1 MFIFLGSLP
10 IILILALSYFVTKRS
25 QLISL
30 EFAFWLISYQFLF
43 IGLLGVGLVQSHIGC
58 PMPLGD
64 CYVDPYPSELHLI
77 KPLTSLALMTWIL
90 CAISMSIFNVTSIW
104 RSKD

>member
-43 IGLLGVGLVQSHIGC
+43 IGLLGVGLSKVISGVQC
-58 PMPLGD
+58 L
-64 CYVDPYPSELHLI
+64 
-77 KPLTSLALMTWIL
+77 
-90 CAISMSIFNVTSIW
+90 
-104 RSKD
+104 